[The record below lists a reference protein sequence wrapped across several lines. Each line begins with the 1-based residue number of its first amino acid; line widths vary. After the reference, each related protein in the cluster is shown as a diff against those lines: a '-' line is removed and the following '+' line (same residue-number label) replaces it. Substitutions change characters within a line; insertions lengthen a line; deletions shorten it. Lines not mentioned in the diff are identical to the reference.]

1 MKLGSA
7 GWSDYF
13 YLSLSYLHCFV
24 AQVYCEYWVLSLSVV
39 RWMMC
44 CCTLTLSRTGNTD
57 WRIPFHSLGWRSGS
71 FIKSSNVIIF
81 LISNHISPFKFHGSS
96 CAIKGAGSGGFWIN
110 YWPVFLPLFFL
121 NLSVFL
127 VFHLWFLLILQ
138 VSKPIIE
145 NVQYALRIEGTD
157 ILITLSAR
165 WVTLYCAPFKQWI
178 ISKTSKTLN
187 V

>member
-1 MKLGSA
+1 MSFECHLVETFCTYMNDEVRIS
-7 GWSDYF
+7 WVVRLFLPF

-24 AQVYCEYWVLSLSVV
+24 VQVYCEYWVLSLSVV

-71 FIKSSNVIIF
+71 FIKSSNVVIS

-121 NLSVFL
+121 ISLSFWS
-127 VFHLWFLLILQ
+127 FICDFYWFCRS
-138 VSKPIIE
+138 VNPS
-145 NVQYALRIEGTD
+145 
-157 ILITLSAR
+157 
-165 WVTLYCAPFKQWI
+165 
-178 ISKTSKTLN
+178 
-187 V
+187 